1 MVTETAKITVSKT
14 FSQPFWNLYNLINN
28 RSNVP
33 DPIHPK
39 DTSET
44 PRSRKFV
51 YRRKPNFGRGFLGFP
66 FIIVRSTKPTSGAGS
81 ADRSKVMKDY
91 DNMIEVY
98 AQDTSSD
105 ETGDPA
111 GAETRD
117 QIANNI
123 AKTLDNVTNR
133 KTLRNNG
140 QSNIV
145 YDYDPDDEADL
156 DGKTLFAGMFDL
168 RSESNVLSTS

>member
-1 MVTETAKITVSKT
+1 MVTSTGKITSSKI

-33 DPIHPK
+33 DPN
-39 DTSET
+39 DSTGQ
-44 PRSRKFV
+44 RKFV
-51 YRRKPNFGRGFLGFP
+51 YRRKPNFGRNLNAFP
-66 FIIVRSTKPTSGAGS
+66 FIIVRSTKPTSGPGS

-91 DNMIEVY
+91 DNVIEVY
-98 AQDTSSD
+98 AQDTKSD
-105 ETGDPA
+105 ELGDPA

-123 AKTLDNVTNR
+123 AKTLDNVANR

-145 YDYDPDDEADL
+145 YDVDIDDEAEL
-156 DGKTLFAGMFDL
+156 DGKTLFAAMFDL
-168 RSESNVLSTS
+168 RSERNLLSA

>member
-1 MVTETAKITVSKT
+1 MITKTTKITISKT

-33 DPIHPK
+33 DPNDDK
-39 DTSET
+39 GN
-44 PRSRKFV
+44 RKFV
-51 YRRKPNFGRGFLGFP
+51 YRRQPNFGRNFAGFP
-66 FIIVRSTKPTSGAGS
+66 FIIVRSTKPTSGAGT

-98 AQDTSSD
+98 AKDTESD
-105 ETGDPA
+105 EVGDPA

-117 QIANNI
+117 QIANDI
-123 AKTLDNVTNR
+123 AKTLDNQANR

-145 YDYDPDDEADL
+145 YDYDPDDEAEL

-168 RSESNVLSTS
+168 RSERNLLST